1 MTHQEGQPEDL
12 VVSQAEQETIE
23 EELLETVMGGGRIKD
38 YFRNLCTNCIRP
50 QTQEADSHPSSP
62 EASVRPSSP
71 AASVRPSSPDTGI
84 RHPTEHRN
92 LTQTELATM
101 TQEGIVPPLGER
113 FKQHSVDFTSNLQ
126 LPINPR

>member
-1 MTHQEGQPEDL
+1 MTHQEGQPEEL

-38 YFRNLCTNCIRP
+38 YFRNFCTNCIKP
-50 QTQEADSHPSSP
+50 QTQEAASHPSSP
-62 EASVRPSSP
+62 E
-71 AASVRPSSPDTGI
+71 ASVRPSSPDTGI
-84 RHPTEHRN
+84 RHPTESRN

-113 FKQHSVDFTSNLQ
+113 FKQHSVDFTRSIH
-126 LPINPR
+126 LPIEPR